1 MPNAIKM
8 MLAAIPPYWKSLRIL
23 LNSLGCG
30 GW

>member
-1 MPNAIKM
+1 